1 MWRVINCVF
10 FRPRLSR
17 AYSRVTLSRKDLYF
31 CIKTKDV
38 LGLLN
43 ACKDGA
49 LLECLKRAI
58 KLLIDHITKR
68 LFRNQSG
75 SSCREKR
82 CHRNFRTEQCPCRPG
97 GGRVVCSLFVLVICS
112 AMHIMDISFIGWVL
126 VAIIEPFL
134 SAVGLHCYNGMR
146 D

>member
-1 MWRVINCVF
+1 MTCNQLRFFPSTPQSRLLARYTFSKGFIFLHKDKGCIRPSQCVQGRCSIRMFEKSNQIINW
-10 FRPRLSR
+10 P
-17 AYSRVTLSRKDLYF
+17 YH
-31 CIKTKDV
+31 KTFIQESERI
-38 LGLLN
+38 N
-43 ACKDGA
+43 
-49 LLECLKRAI
+49 
-58 KLLIDHITKR
+58 
-68 LFRNQSG
+68 
-75 SSCREKR
+75 CREKR

>member
-1 MWRVINCVF
+1 MTCKQLRF

-17 AYSRVTLSRKDLYF
+17 AYLRVTLSRKDLYF

-49 LLECLKRAI
+49 LLKCLKRAI

-75 SSCREKR
+75 SIAAKNVAIETFARSSVRVGLEA
-82 CHRNFRTEQCPCRPG
+82 G
-97 GGRVVCSLFVLVICS
+97 GSFVVCL
-112 AMHIMDISFIGWVL
+112 
-126 VAIIEPFL
+126 
-134 SAVGLHCYNGMR
+134 
-146 D
+146 